1 MRRLRVREVY
11 GICIICGRAMTNSGC
26 LVLASMQTQRG
37 TPGRVLTSGL
47 SRELCLIPA
56 GELRVVMFKFSLFIE
71 IVDVRCYVSGVQH
84 RDSPFL
90 KG

>member
-1 MRRLRVREVY
+1 MESGGGVGTQPWSWTGREVP
-11 GICIICGRAMTNSGC
+11 CP
-26 LVLASMQTQRG
+26 VLASMQTQRG